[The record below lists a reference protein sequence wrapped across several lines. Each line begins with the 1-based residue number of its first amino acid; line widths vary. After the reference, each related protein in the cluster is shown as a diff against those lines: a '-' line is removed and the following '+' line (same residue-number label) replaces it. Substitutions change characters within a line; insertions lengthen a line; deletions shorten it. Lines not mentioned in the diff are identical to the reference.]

1 MESGELKIT
10 SSNRTTNGSPRPASG
25 RGAGGEGCLQINIK
39 WLATLDVAIRSGIDR
54 ISQQLTNRVKE
65 LAERYDESL
74 PIMVERVSEL
84 ELKVASHLER
94 MGFAWK

>member
-1 MESGELKIT
+1 MLFRS
-10 SSNRTTNGSPRPASG
+10 
-25 RGAGGEGCLQINIK
+25 IK